1 MGDVVRGDTERPL
14 ALELSCIAVGRAE
27 LKLFSTH
34 NRPAATRCVKVQ
46 GFDESTRPPKRRV
59 YPDLFDPRPANEFE
73 DLSIREAL
81 EENGDMA
88 SAFFPLDQARRC
100 ALASWVGGEVDA
112 NSCVARA
119 FVAGI
124 RDRLVCEVGTCL
136 LLGHV
141 CGFDTGDMV
150 SSRPAEPHV
159 PRRAVADPGSRA
171 LGDAVRRSRHEGGEA
186 LEQVARQP

>member
-14 ALELSCIAVGRAE
+14 ALELSYIAVGRAE
-27 LKLFSTH
+27 LQLFSTH

-112 NSCVARA
+112 NSCVAGVRSGYSGQ
-119 FVAGI
+119 AG
-124 RDRLVCEVGTCL
+124 LVCEVGTCL
-136 LLGHV
+136 LLARMRFRH
-141 CGFDTGDMV
+141 
-150 SSRPAEPHV
+150 
-159 PRRAVADPGSRA
+159 RRHGVLSPS
-171 LGDAVRRSRHEGGEA
+171 
-186 LEQVARQP
+186 